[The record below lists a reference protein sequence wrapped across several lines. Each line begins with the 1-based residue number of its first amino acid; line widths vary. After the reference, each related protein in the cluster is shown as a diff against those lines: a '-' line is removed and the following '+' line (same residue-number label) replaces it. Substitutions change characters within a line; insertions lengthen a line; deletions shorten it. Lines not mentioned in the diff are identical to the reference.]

1 VTTSEAVLCAHNNAL
16 WCDAVC
22 RAHGL
27 PGEFLAGLWLNRQPV
42 PRFYSNAI
50 TLSPK
55 DPAGQRAW
63 VAHLMTRRPHF
74 SVKDSFAALDLSS
87 LGFDVL
93 FEATWLWRDPVH
105 STFGSGLHLL
115 EDGAE
120 QVRRTP
126 ESATHRGEEQVRRT
140 PESATHRGEEQ
151 VRRTPESATHRALD
165 WSVVKDAAG
174 LARWE
179 AAWAGLH
186 EGEVVPGSER
196 IFRRGLLHEPGVALL
211 AGAREGQI
219 VAVAA
224 ANQTGDVVGLS
235 NVFAPAEDEAA
246 VWAGVVGFAAAL
258 FPGRPLVGYE
268 RGDDL
273 AQARAAG
280 FRPVGPLRVWA
291 R

>member
-1 VTTSEAVLCAHNNAL
+1 MTATSEAALCARNNAL

-22 RAHGL
+22 RAHGR
-27 PGEFLAGLWLNRQPV
+27 PGEFLAGLWFNRQPV

-55 DPAGQRAW
+55 DLAGQRAW
-63 VAHLMTRRPHF
+63 VAHLMTRRPSF
-74 SVKDSFAALDLSS
+74 SVKDSFAALDLSG

-93 FEATWLWRDPVH
+93 FEATWWWRDAAVH
-105 STFGSGLHLL
+105 PTGVQPTSESGLHLL
-115 EDGAE
+115 GIDQE
-120 QVRRTP
+120 VHRTQ
-126 ESATHRGEEQVRRT
+126 ESVTHRGLV
-140 PESATHRGEEQ
+140 
-151 VRRTPESATHRALD
+151 
-165 WSVVKDAAG
+165 WSVVWDAAG

-186 EGEVVPGSER
+186 AGQTVPGNER
-196 IFRRGLLHEPGVALL
+196 IFHRGLLHEPGVALL
-211 AGAREGQI
+211 AGTRARQI

-235 NVFAPAEDEAA
+235 NVFAPAVDAA
-246 VWAGVVGFAAAL
+246 TVWAEVVAYVGEL

-273 AQARAAG
+273 GHAQAVG

-291 R
+291 H

>member
-1 VTTSEAVLCAHNNAL
+1 MTTTSEAALCARNNAL

-22 RAHGL
+22 RAHGR

-42 PRFYSNAI
+42 PRFYSNAV

-63 VAHLMTRRPHF
+63 VEHLLSRRPSF
-74 SVKDSFAALDLSS
+74 SVKDSFVALDLSD

-93 FEATWLWRDPVH
+93 FEATWLWRDPVPPD
-105 STFGSGLHLL
+105 L
-115 EDGAE
+115 
-120 QVRRTP
+120 VRRTP
-126 ESATHRGEEQVRRT
+126 ESATH
-140 PESATHRGEEQ
+140 PELA
-151 VRRTPESATHRALD
+151 

-186 EGEVVPGSER
+186 AGQVVPGSER
-196 IFRRGLLHEPGVALL
+196 IFGRGLLHEPGVALL
-211 AGAREGQI
+211 AGARESQI

-235 NVFAPAEDEAA
+235 NVFAPAEDAVA
-246 VWAGVVGFAAAL
+246 VWAGVVAYAASL

-273 AQARAAG
+273 ALAQVVG
-280 FRPVGPLRVWA
+280 FRAVGPLRVWA

>member
-1 VTTSEAVLCAHNNAL
+1 MTTDRASLCARNNAL

-27 PGEFLAGLWLNRQPV
+27 PGEFVGGLWLNRQPV

-63 VAHLMTRRPHF
+63 VEHLLTRRARF
-74 SVKDSFAALDLSS
+74 SVKDSFAALDLSG

-93 FEATWLWRDPVH
+93 FEATWLWREPTVVH
-105 STFGSGLHLL
+105 PTFGSGLHLL
-115 EDGAE
+115 DDDAD
-120 QVRRTP
+120 QVRRTQ
-126 ESATHRGEEQVRRT
+126 ESASHR
-140 PESATHRGEEQ
+140 ESASHQEL
-151 VRRTPESATHRALD
+151 A
-165 WSVVKDAAG
+165 WSVVEDDAG

-186 EGEVVPGSER
+186 AGQVVPGSER
-196 IFRRGLLHEPGVALL
+196 IFRRGLLREPGVALL
-211 AGAREGQI
+211 AGVRDGHV

-224 ANQTGDVVGLS
+224 ANQTGEVVGLS
-235 NVFAPAEDEAA
+235 NVFAPAAEAA
-246 VWAGVVGFAAAL
+246 ACWAGAVAFAAAL

-273 AQARAAG
+273 ARAQAVG
-280 FRPVGPLRVWA
+280 FVPVGPLQVWA

>member
-1 VTTSEAVLCAHNNAL
+1 MTTDRASLCARNNAL

-27 PGEFLAGLWLNRQPV
+27 PGEFVGGLWLNRQPV

-63 VAHLMTRRPHF
+63 VEHLLTRRARF
-74 SVKDSFAALDLSS
+74 SVKDSFAALDLSG

-93 FEATWLWRDPVH
+93 FEATWLWLD
-105 STFGSGLHLL
+105 T
-115 EDGAE
+115 
-120 QVRRTP
+120 VRRTP
-126 ESATHRGEEQVRRT
+126 ESATPRELV
-140 PESATHRGEEQ
+140 
-151 VRRTPESATHRALD
+151 
-165 WSVVKDAAG
+165 WSVVNDAAG

-179 AAWAGLH
+179 AAWAGLQP
-186 EGEVVPGSER
+186 GQVVPGSER
-196 IFRRGLLHEPGVALL
+196 IFRRGLLREPGVALL
-211 AGAREGQI
+211 AGARDGQ
-219 VAVAA
+219 VMAVAA
-224 ANQTGDVVGLS
+224 ANQTGEVVGLS
-235 NVFAPAEDEAA
+235 NVFAPAAEAA
-246 VWAGVVGFAAAL
+246 GCWAGAVAFAAAL

-273 AQARAAG
+273 TLAQAAG
-280 FRPVGPLRVWA
+280 FVPVGPLRVWA

>member
-1 VTTSEAVLCAHNNAL
+1 MTTSEAALGARNNAL

-27 PGEFLAGLWLNRQPV
+27 PGEFLAGLWLNRHPV
-42 PRFYSNAI
+42 PRFYSNAV

-63 VAHLMTRRPHF
+63 VEHLLTRRARF
-74 SVKDSFAALDLSS
+74 SVKDSFAALDLSG

-93 FEATWLWRDPVH
+93 FEATWLWLDTVRR
-105 STFGSGLHLL
+105 TFWSASHLL
-115 EDGAE
+115 EGE
-120 QVRRTP
+120 EGGKKVRRTP
-126 ESATHRGEEQVRRT
+126 ESATHRELV
-140 PESATHRGEEQ
+140 
-151 VRRTPESATHRALD
+151 
-165 WSVVKDAAG
+165 WSVVNDAAG

-179 AAWAGLH
+179 AAWAGLQP
-186 EGEVVPGSER
+186 GQVVPGRER
-196 IFRRGLLHEPGVALL
+196 IFRRGLLREPGVALL
-211 AGAREGQI
+211 AGARDGQV

-224 ANQTGDVVGLS
+224 ANQTGEVVGLS
-235 NVFAPAEDEAA
+235 NVFAPAAEAA
-246 VWAGVVGFAAAL
+246 GCWAGAVAFAAAL

-273 AQARAAG
+273 TLAQAAG
-280 FRPVGPLRVWA
+280 FVPVGPLRVWA

>member
-1 VTTSEAVLCAHNNAL
+1 MTTSRAALCARNNSL
-16 WCDAVC
+16 WGDAVC
-22 RAHGL
+22 RAHGR
-27 PGEFLAGLWLNRQPV
+27 PGEFLAGLWLNRRPV
-42 PRFYSNAI
+42 PRFYSNLI

-63 VAHLMTRRPHF
+63 VAHLLTRRAHF
-74 SVKDSFAALDLSS
+74 SVKDSFAALDLRP

-93 FEATWLWRDPVH
+93 FEATWLWHDP
-105 STFGSGLHLL
+105 
-115 EDGAE
+115 
-120 QVRRTP
+120 VRRTQ
-126 ESATHRGEEQVRRT
+126 ESATHPGV
-140 PESATHRGEEQ
+140 
-151 VRRTPESATHRALD
+151 V
-165 WSVVKDAAG
+165 WSVVTDAAG

-186 EGEVVPGSER
+186 DGQAVPGSER
-196 IFRRGLLHEPGVALL
+196 VFRDGLLHEPGVALL
-211 AGAREGQI
+211 AGARDGQI

-235 NVFAPAEDEAA
+235 NVFAPAVDAAA
-246 VWAGVVGFAAAL
+246 VWAKVVDYVGEL

-273 AQARAAG
+273 AAAEAAG

>member
-1 VTTSEAVLCAHNNAL
+1 MTTDRAALCARNNAL

-27 PGEFLAGLWLNRQPV
+27 PGEFLAGLWLNRHPV
-42 PRFYSNAI
+42 PRFYSNAV

-63 VAHLMTRRPHF
+63 VEHLMTRRARF
-74 SVKDSFAALDLSS
+74 SVKDSFATLDLSR

-93 FEATWLWRDPVH
+93 FEATWLWREP
-105 STFGSGLHLL
+105 
-115 EDGAE
+115 
-120 QVRRTP
+120 VRR
-126 ESATHRGEEQVRRT
+126 AQ
-140 PESATHRGEEQ
+140 
-151 VRRTPESATHRALD
+151 ESATHRALA
-165 WSVVKDAAG
+165 WSVVRDAAG

-186 EGEVVPGSER
+186 AGQVVPGSAR

-211 AGAREGQI
+211 AGARDGQV

-224 ANQTGDVVGLS
+224 ANQTGEVVGLS
-235 NVFAPAEDEAA
+235 NVFAPATEAA
-246 VWAGVVGFAAAL
+246 ECWAGAVAFAAAL

-273 AQARAAG
+273 ARAQAVG
-280 FRPVGPLRVWA
+280 FVPVGPLRVWA
-291 R
+291 RE

>member
-1 VTTSEAVLCAHNNAL
+1 MTTDRAALCARNNAL

-27 PGEFLAGLWLNRQPV
+27 PGEFLAGLWLNRHPV
-42 PRFYSNAI
+42 PRFYSNAV

-63 VAHLMTRRPHF
+63 VEHLMTRRARF
-74 SVKDSFAALDLSS
+74 SVKDSFATLDLSR

-93 FEATWLWRDPVH
+93 FEATWLWREP
-105 STFGSGLHLL
+105 
-115 EDGAE
+115 
-120 QVRRTP
+120 VRR
-126 ESATHRGEEQVRRT
+126 AQ
-140 PESATHRGEEQ
+140 
-151 VRRTPESATHRALD
+151 ESATHRALA
-165 WSVVKDAAG
+165 WSVVRDAAG

-179 AAWAGLH
+179 AAWAGLQP
-186 EGEVVPGSER
+186 GQVVPGRER
-196 IFRRGLLHEPGVALL
+196 IFRRGLLREPGVALL
-211 AGAREGQI
+211 AGARDGQV

-224 ANQTGDVVGLS
+224 ANQTGEVVGLS
-235 NVFAPAEDEAA
+235 NVFAPATEAA
-246 VWAGVVGFAAAL
+246 ECWAGAVAFAAAL

-273 AQARAAG
+273 ARAQAAG
-280 FRPVGPLRVWA
+280 FVPVGPLRVWE